1 MATRMTAPTKAV
13 WLITL
18 IVGVI
23 GILNHVRAINVRLGV
38 DDFWL
43 VAGSLILLLVASL
56 MKGL

>member
-43 VAGSLILLLVASL
+43 VAGSLILLLVATL